1 MNIYKISLLLVLALI
16 LSGCKDL
23 MPIRENYKEDNNL
36 NILDLEFEP
45 KYKNF
50 HANVKLND
58 SIVALLLLN
67 DTTIKFHVEEYMQN
81 NLLDPRTQPK
91 LVNIQ
96 KKITNLNLNILTL
109 VDLTLDSMKIENQKQ
124 AIEELKELL
133 PPDNLHIAFIKNQTV
148 SETLPATD
156 YVLANYFQAD
166 PGKKY
171 LYRSILSKIDEIK
184 GSMSTY
190 FPNAQQDTTFKHL
203 TSKQNVLIILSDG
216 KVYNQDMPLDPD
228 HFALQRKIIQES
240 DSITQIPIFYINLET
255 KEHGQTNEAETLM
268 QFLCK
273 KTNGKYL
280 NSYDQTVV
288 LNLFDKQY
296 ANYCF
301 SFINPA
307 QKIYRGKKHTL
318 QLNCYQGD
326 KLIASDNINYYVGSI
341 YNPVI
346 INGLTT
352 LQVILQ
358 GSLFGI
364 LALVLFYIIFQ
375 FITPCFHYLVFRK
388 KYVTR
393 YIGKNMSYN
402 GILVGPDCY
411 FCKAPF
417 EIGDKIV
424 VKCQHVLHQS
434 CWEENEYKCPEYGR
448 NCKTG
453 RLYYNRKNLFDQH
466 NASFYLSW
474 IISGAIAGLVA
485 WICFT
490 ANAHSH
496 ENFFLINIIQL
507 MFGVNPDSPQAAV
520 LMEEYGSHLYLLP
533 FYGLN
538 IGFFL
543 TFFLSLLTSHGRWLW
558 KRILLVVAKA
568 IVGGLFSY
576 LSFLLGCIISITLN
590 FNNNSFLVDW
600 IPWMLS
606 GFVITLAVTY
616 GTDIKL
622 KKALIGAVISIIFGL
637 SSMYLWTFAFNSQ
650 IDTREFLLL
659 SYIIYCVGFAIS
671 VATTCPKSE
680 RYFLRVEGPIKE
692 MDIAIY
698 KWMNN
703 RIRNK
708 RITIGKS
715 VNCDLQMSWDLT
727 SKIAPLQAEIRMIN
741 GNIYLF
747 ATEEGVSMIDKKP
760 LKPNTKK
767 RLYHGTKFI
776 IGKTLFTYIE
786 KDL

>member
-1 MNIYKISLLLVLALI
+1 MNIYKISHLLVLALI

-23 MPIRENYKEDNNL
+23 MPIRESYKEDNNL
-36 NILDLEFEP
+36 NILNLEFEP

-50 HANVKLND
+50 HANVRLND
-58 SIVALLLLN
+58 SIAALLLLN

-81 NLLDPRTQPK
+81 NLSDPRTQPK

-96 KKITNLNLNILTL
+96 KRITNLNLNILTL
-109 VDLTLDSMKIENQKQ
+109 VDLTLDSMKVENQKQ
-124 AIEELKELL
+124 AIKELKELL
-133 PPDNLHIAFIKNQTV
+133 PPNNLHIAFIKNQTL

-156 YVLANYFQAD
+156 YVLDNYFQTD

-171 LYRSILSKIDEIK
+171 LYRSILSKINEIK
-184 GSMSTY
+184 GNISSY
-190 FPNAQQDTTFKHL
+190 FSDVQQDTSSKHL
-203 TSKQNVLIILSDG
+203 IPKKNILIIFSDG
-216 KVYNQDMPLDPD
+216 KVYDQDMPLDPD
-228 HFALQRKIIQES
+228 HFALQKTIVQES

-255 KEHGQTNEAETLM
+255 KEHNKPDEAETLM

-280 NSYDQTVV
+280 NSYDQTVI

-296 ANYCF
+296 ANYRF

-307 QKIYRGKKHTL
+307 LKIYRGQKHTL

-326 KLIASDNINYYVGSI
+326 KLIASDNINYYVGSV

-358 GSLFGI
+358 GSLFGF
-364 LALVLFYIIFQ
+364 LTLVLFYIIFQ
-375 FITPCFHYLVFRK
+375 FITPCLHYLVFRK
-388 KYVTR
+388 KYVTH

-402 GILVGPDCY
+402 GILVEPDCY

-453 RLYYNRKNLFDQH
+453 SHYYNRKNLFDQH

-474 IISGAIAGLVA
+474 IIAGAIAGLVA

-520 LMEEYGSHLYLLP
+520 LMEEYGSHLYFLP

-568 IVGGLFSY
+568 IIGGLFSY

-590 FNNNSFLVDW
+590 FNNNSFLVF
-600 IPWMLS
+600 S
-606 GFVITLAVTY
+606 
-616 GTDIKL
+616 
-622 KKALIGAVISIIFGL
+622 
-637 SSMYLWTFAFNSQ
+637 
-650 IDTREFLLL
+650 
-659 SYIIYCVGFAIS
+659 
-671 VATTCPKSE
+671 
-680 RYFLRVEGPIKE
+680 
-692 MDIAIY
+692 
-698 KWMNN
+698 
-703 RIRNK
+703 
-708 RITIGKS
+708 
-715 VNCDLQMSWDLT
+715 
-727 SKIAPLQAEIRMIN
+727 
-741 GNIYLF
+741 
-747 ATEEGVSMIDKKP
+747 
-760 LKPNTKK
+760 
-767 RLYHGTKFI
+767 
-776 IGKTLFTYIE
+776 
-786 KDL
+786 